1 LPTDTENQQKVI
13 FLTERTGTAMTTNS
27 GQHYTDGEINILATL
42 AADPALT
49 LRVTLA
55 TDQSTPADV
64 LRGLA
69 RDSDADVQL
78 CVARNNS
85 TPADALQWLLD
96 DAVGRVRTL
105 DKQGLLDNAVGRVSY
120 PDNIFL
126 RKIQD
131 AIAGNASTGDQTLI
145 QLVSTCGVDIKEK
158 VAHNLLKR
166 IAVRKYD
173 QRSLEYAQNT
183 DIDRSKNNRAP
194 AGDDVDDVAT
204 K

>member
-1 LPTDTENQQKVI
+1 
-13 FLTERTGTAMTTNS
+13 MTTNS

-69 RDSDADVQL
+69 RDSDDGVQL

-96 DAVGRVRTL
+96 DAVGRARINHTV
-105 DKQGLLDNAVGRVSY
+105 DVAICKHS
-120 PDNIFL
+120 DNIFL

-131 AIAGNASTGDQTLI
+131 AIAGNAAACDQTLI

-173 QRSLEYAQNT
+173 QDAL
-183 DIDRSKNNRAP
+183 DRRLQYRY
-194 AGDDVDDVAT
+194 
-204 K
+204 